1 MKKLTW
7 KDLLNE
13 LMAKSQQEDNQQDPM
28 DLSSDS
34 QIMMEDLRQEFE
46 KIRSPDGEQDEMV
59 FTLVEPTP
67 EEINKLMEEYLDPD
81 DGLLLLLK
89 MSEGL
94 TPEQASSEI
103 QRIQNLMEQDGLLS
117 PRDVVQKLM
126 DRRAQET
133 PLNVVPGPRT
143 LQ

>member
-13 LMAKSQQEDNQQDPM
+13 LMAQSQQEDNWQDPM

-34 QIMMEDLRQEFE
+34 QKLMEDLRQEFA
-46 KIRSPDGEQDEMV
+46 KIRSPDGEQNEMV

-81 DGLLLLLK
+81 DRLLQLLK
-89 MSEGL
+89 MSKGL
-94 TPEQASSEI
+94 TPEQANSEI
-103 QRIQNLMEQDGLLS
+103 HRIQDLMEQDGLLS
-117 PRDVVQKLM
+117 PRDMVQKIM

-133 PLNVVPGPRT
+133 PLNVIQGPKT